1 MSMLEVHAD
10 REMYNQLNVLR
21 KEFDQAILQGDN
33 FETVK
38 KLYLHIKELER
49 QLEAHLRQP

>member
-1 MSMLEVHAD
+1 MLEVHAD